1 IAAMAYGSASVT
13 KCDKLFGPGNAWVT
27 EAKRQVASDV
37 AGAAVDLPAGPSEVL
52 VVADARA
59 NAEAVAADLLAQAE
73 HGPDSQVIV
82 IADDRALLLAVV
94 EAVRRQLADLPRA
107 DIARA
112 ALAHARV
119 ILAASLDEAIAI
131 SNAYAPEHL
140 ILNVDEPRRWL
151 DAV

>member
-1 IAAMAYGSASVT
+1 GRVFKLGGAQAIAAMAYGTASVP

-27 EAKRQVASDV
+27 EAKRQVSGDV
-37 AGAAVDLPAGPSEVL
+37 AGPAIDLPAGPSEVL
-52 VVADARA
+52 VIADAQA
-59 NAEAVAADLLAQAE
+59 HADAVAADLLAQAE

-82 IADDRALLLAVV
+82 IADDPPLLRAVV

-107 DIARA
+107 GIAGA

-119 ILAASLDEAIAI
+119 ILAASLDEAFAI

-140 ILNVDEPRRWL
+140 
-151 DAV
+151 